1 MSKADSAGEQSAVD
15 ACGVVDYR
23 EEGAGGG
30 EPDDGGAKGSG
41 VPKGRVSTYSDVD
54 GKAKLAFC
62 PSTISLIL

>member
-1 MSKADSAGEQSAVD
+1 MPRADSAGELSAAD
-15 ACGVVDYR
+15 ACGSVGYR

-41 VPKGRVSTYSDVD
+41 MPKGSVSTYNEVE